1 MQADKEGEN
10 LSVTEREF
18 NSESIGKKRFK
29 NDIKKIL
36 IVLLFLALLVWQ
48 FSSMELFFKK
58 TITDFDIGIIIKNIA
73 LFGVVNVI
81 LTGLFHRMK
90 PAFMITY
97 VCTMLIG
104 VVNYFVISFYKIN
117 YQKVKNLLEFLEI
130 NLVSI
135 FHDEYRKYIFDNY
148 ISLDN
153 FVDYMKKFDDSSII
167 FDGKIDF
174 CQIDKEIDTLKDKK
188 VLVSIDVFEKLT
200 YIIINK
206 NKTFITKKNIK
217 EILKKVK

>member
-1 MQADKEGEN
+1 MI
-10 LSVTEREF
+10 
-18 NSESIGKKRFK
+18 SIKSNK
-29 NDIKKIL
+29 
-36 IVLLFLALLVWQ
+36 
-48 FSSMELFFKK
+48 
-58 TITDFDIGIIIKNIA
+58 
-73 LFGVVNVI
+73 
-81 LTGLFHRMK
+81 
-90 PAFMITY
+90 
-97 VCTMLIG
+97 
-104 VVNYFVISFYKIN
+104 NYFVISFYKIN
-117 YQKVKNLLEFLEI
+117 YQKVKKLLEFLEI

>member
-90 PAFMITY
+90 PAFMCAHY
-97 VCTMLIG
+97 
-104 VVNYFVISFYKIN
+104 
-117 YQKVKNLLEFLEI
+117 LLEL
-130 NLVSI
+130 
-135 FHDEYRKYIFDNY
+135 
-148 ISLDN
+148 
-153 FVDYMKKFDDSSII
+153 
-167 FDGKIDF
+167 
-174 CQIDKEIDTLKDKK
+174 
-188 VLVSIDVFEKLT
+188 
-200 YIIINK
+200 
-206 NKTFITKKNIK
+206 
-217 EILKKVK
+217 

>member
-1 MQADKEGEN
+1 MI
-10 LSVTEREF
+10 
-18 NSESIGKKRFK
+18 SIKSNK
-29 NDIKKIL
+29 
-36 IVLLFLALLVWQ
+36 
-48 FSSMELFFKK
+48 
-58 TITDFDIGIIIKNIA
+58 
-73 LFGVVNVI
+73 
-81 LTGLFHRMK
+81 
-90 PAFMITY
+90 
-97 VCTMLIG
+97 
-104 VVNYFVISFYKIN
+104 NYFVISFYKIN
-117 YQKVKNLLEFLEI
+117 YQKVKKLLEFLEI

-217 EILKKVK
+217 EILKKVKWR

>member
-1 MQADKEGEN
+1 MI
-10 LSVTEREF
+10 
-18 NSESIGKKRFK
+18 SIKSNK
-29 NDIKKIL
+29 
-36 IVLLFLALLVWQ
+36 
-48 FSSMELFFKK
+48 
-58 TITDFDIGIIIKNIA
+58 
-73 LFGVVNVI
+73 
-81 LTGLFHRMK
+81 
-90 PAFMITY
+90 
-97 VCTMLIG
+97 
-104 VVNYFVISFYKIN
+104 NYFVISFYKIN

-217 EILKKVK
+217 EILKKVKWR

>member
-1 MQADKEGEN
+1 MI
-10 LSVTEREF
+10 
-18 NSESIGKKRFK
+18 SIKSNK
-29 NDIKKIL
+29 
-36 IVLLFLALLVWQ
+36 
-48 FSSMELFFKK
+48 
-58 TITDFDIGIIIKNIA
+58 
-73 LFGVVNVI
+73 
-81 LTGLFHRMK
+81 
-90 PAFMITY
+90 
-97 VCTMLIG
+97 
-104 VVNYFVISFYKIN
+104 NYFVISFYKIN

-188 VLVSIDVFEKLT
+188 VLVSIDIFEKLT

>member
-48 FSSMELFFKK
+48 FSTMELFFKK

-97 VCTMLIG
+97 VCTLLIG
-104 VVNYFVISFYKIN
+104 IVNYFVISFRGYGIVFMDIYAIKTAATVAGSYKYLIN
-117 YQKVKNLLEFLEI
+117 FL
-130 NLVSI
+130 
-135 FHDEYRKYIFDNY
+135 Y
-148 ISLDN
+148 
-153 FVDYMKKFDDSSII
+153 
-167 FDGKIDF
+167 
-174 CQIDKEIDTLKDKK
+174 
-188 VLVSIDVFEKLT
+188 
-200 YIIINK
+200 
-206 NKTFITKKNIK
+206 
-217 EILKKVK
+217 

>member
-1 MQADKEGEN
+1 MI
-10 LSVTEREF
+10 
-18 NSESIGKKRFK
+18 SIKSNK
-29 NDIKKIL
+29 
-36 IVLLFLALLVWQ
+36 
-48 FSSMELFFKK
+48 
-58 TITDFDIGIIIKNIA
+58 
-73 LFGVVNVI
+73 
-81 LTGLFHRMK
+81 
-90 PAFMITY
+90 
-97 VCTMLIG
+97 
-104 VVNYFVISFYKIN
+104 NYFVISFYKIN